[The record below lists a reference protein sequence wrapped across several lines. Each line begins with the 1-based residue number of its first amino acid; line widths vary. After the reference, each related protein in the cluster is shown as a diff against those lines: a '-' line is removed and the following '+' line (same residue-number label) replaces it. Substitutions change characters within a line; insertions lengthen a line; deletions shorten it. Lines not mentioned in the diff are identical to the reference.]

1 MIYRFLNFDCI
12 FQIFHLLREFQA
24 KTDKS
29 GNYGQIMK
37 TLTILLT
44 MYHAYEL
51 MIRHGLR
58 AFCKFY
64 QSMLFAITNYYDLI
78 L

>member
-1 MIYRFLNFDCI
+1 
-12 FQIFHLLREFQA
+12 
-24 KTDKS
+24 
-29 GNYGQIMK
+29 MK
-37 TLTILLT
+37 TLNILLT

-64 QSMLFAITNYYDLI
+64 QGIFII
-78 L
+78 

>member
-1 MIYRFLNFDCI
+1 M
-12 FQIFHLLREFQA
+12 LREFKM

-37 TLTILLT
+37 TLNILFT

-64 QSMLFAITNYYDLI
+64 ESMNTYNLLIITVNFKIKDVTICCNFHL

>member
-1 MIYRFLNFDCI
+1 
-12 FQIFHLLREFQA
+12 
-24 KTDKS
+24 
-29 GNYGQIMK
+29 MK
-37 TLTILLT
+37 TLNILLT

-64 QSMLFAITNYYDLI
+64 QSMSLIATNYYSLI

>member
-1 MIYRFLNFDCI
+1 M
-12 FQIFHLLREFQA
+12 

-37 TLTILLT
+37 TLNILLT

-64 QSMLFAITNYYDLI
+64 ESTLLI
-78 L
+78 IHKLYFIL

>member
-1 MIYRFLNFDCI
+1 MIYRVLNANYI
-12 FQIFHLLREFQA
+12 FQIFHLLKEFKE

-37 TLTILLT
+37 TLNILLT

-64 QSMLFAITNYYDLI
+64 ESMLFAVYKL